1 MILFSRIY
9 ILSSLLVCLG
19 ACSQNPEDLIDE
31 WKDDGWTYVA
41 THGTKGDVKRTGKL
55 QSEKAQAVEAAWVEG
70 GIRKTKL
77 YQQSNYFYAVL
88 RFIKDDDDEFVVVMK
103 KRK

>member
-1 MILFSRIY
+1 MILSFRSF
-9 ILSSLLVCLG
+9 LSIALFFIISG
-19 ACSQNPEDLIDE
+19 CSQKPENLIKD

-41 THGTKGDVKRTGKL
+41 THGTKGGFKRTGKL
-55 QSEKAQAVEAAWVEG
+55 QSEKAQSVEAAWVEG

-88 RFIKDDDDEFVVVMK
+88 RFIKDNDDEFVVVMK

>member
-1 MILFSRIY
+1 MILCFRIF
-9 ILSSLLVCLG
+9 ISLCLLVYTG
-19 ACSQNPEDLIDE
+19 ACSQNPEDLIGE

-41 THGTKGDVKRTGKL
+41 THGTKGGVKRTGKL

-70 GIRKTKL
+70 GNRKTKL
-77 YQQSNYFYAVL
+77 YQQNTYFYAVL
-88 RFIKDDDDEFVVVMK
+88 RFIKDDEDEFVVVMK

>member
-1 MILFSRIY
+1 MNLYYRVLI
-9 ILSSLLVCLG
+9 SSTLLVTLG
-19 ACSQNPEDLIDE
+19 ACSQNTEDFIDDWE
-31 WKDDGWTYVA
+31 DDGWTYVT
-41 THGTKGDVKRTGKL
+41 THGTKEGVKRTGNL

>member
-1 MILFSRIY
+1 MVVFFRSLILF
-9 ILSSLLVCLG
+9 SLLVCLG
-19 ACSQNPEDLIDE
+19 ACSQNPEDLIGE

-41 THGTKGDVKRTGKL
+41 THGTKGGVKRTGKL

-70 GIRKTKL
+70 GMRKTKL

-88 RFIKDDDDEFVVVMK
+88 RFIKDDEDEFVVVMK